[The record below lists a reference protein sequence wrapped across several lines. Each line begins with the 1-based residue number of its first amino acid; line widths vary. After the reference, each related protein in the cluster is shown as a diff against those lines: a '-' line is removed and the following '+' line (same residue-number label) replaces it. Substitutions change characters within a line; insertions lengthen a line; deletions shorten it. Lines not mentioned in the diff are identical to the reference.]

1 MCSRLRPLSQS
12 PIRFRV
18 PLILLALAYTT
29 IAVSCHRNEAQGDRI
44 CDAAGK
50 GDLGTVQSLLKGN
63 PKLVF
68 SKDNKS
74 DTPLH
79 LAASHGYPDVVE
91 LLLADKAEVDAKTD
105 KEGTRLQWA
114 ADKSHLYVA
123 ELLIANKADVNAK
136 DNDEWTPLQCAAYQ
150 GHADVVTLLLT
161 DKADPNTRNKD

>member
-79 LAASHGYPDVVE
+79 LAASHGYPDLVE
-91 LLLADKAEVDAKTD
+91 LLLASNADVKARTNNGNTPLE
-105 KEGTRLQWA
+105 WA
-114 ADKSHLYVA
+114 AYNGHSDVIA
-123 ELLIANKADVNAK
+123 LLLANKADVNAK
-136 DNDEWTPLQCAAYQ
+136 DNAGWTPLHGAAYQ
-150 GHADVVTLLLT
+150 GHKDAVELLLLR
-161 DKADPNTRNKD
+161 ALNE

>member
-1 MCSRLRPLSQS
+1 MCYRVRALSQS
-12 PIRFRV
+12 PIRLRV

-91 LLLADKAEVDAKTD
+91 LLLASNEIGRASCRERV
-105 KEGTRLQWA
+105 
-114 ADKSHLYVA
+114 
-123 ELLIANKADVNAK
+123 
-136 DNDEWTPLQCAAYQ
+136 
-150 GHADVVTLLLT
+150 
-161 DKADPNTRNKD
+161 